1 MEFNAYT
8 YSFPFKKPFET
19 SSHTFKK
26 RNGIVLELKD
36 GDLTALG
43 EAAPLPGFSAE
54 SLEDVAAQLKKYASA
69 IENLFRDD
77 LTLETLQVFHR
88 KNEIYPSLQFALDT
102 LAVDYLSQKAGIPA
116 QNFLFE
122 DPATTLQ
129 TNAVVSIEE
138 DNKTIRQVS
147 KFVEKGYATIKIK
160 VGKDFESEHRILK
173 EVRSSYPKIVLRL
186 DANQAWEPDDAI
198 EHLSE
203 LEHLDI
209 EYCEEPLKNMSLQNL
224 KRLHSSVTVPI
235 AIDESILKL
244 ENIESVMPFVSA
256 VVIKPMVLGSL
267 SKLFATN
274 RLANSHNNKVIY
286 TTSLE
291 SGIGRTMTVILASG
305 LGNRGSAHGLSTG
318 SLLKMD
324 VWNDGTYI
332 DNGSVYLP
340 DRSELGK
347 RYHSNHTYL
356 KPGRMDL

>member
-1 MEFNAYT
+1 MKFNAYT
-8 YSFPFKKPFET
+8 YSFPFKKPFKT
-19 SSHTFKK
+19 SSQTFRK
-26 RNGIVLELKD
+26 RTGIVLELKD

-43 EAAPLPGFSAE
+43 EAAPLPGFSVE
-54 SLEDVAAQLKKYASA
+54 SLEDVSAQLKKYSSA
-69 IENLFRDD
+69 IENLLRDD
-77 LTLETLQVFHR
+77 LTLDALQVFHR

-102 LAVDYLSQKAGIPA
+102 LALDYLSQKAGTPA

-122 DPATTLQ
+122 DPATNLQ
-129 TNAVVSIEE
+129 ANAVVSIEE
-138 DNKTIRQVS
+138 DNKTIGQVGE
-147 KFVEKGYATIKIK
+147 FVEQGYSTIKIK
-160 VGKDFESEHRILK
+160 MGKDFENELRILK

-186 DANQAWEPDDAI
+186 DANQAWELDDAI
-198 EHLSE
+198 EHLSK

-209 EYCEEPLKNMSLQNL
+209 EYCEEPLTKMSIQNL
-224 KRLHSSVTVPI
+224 KKLHNSVSVPL
-235 AIDESILKL
+235 ALDESILEI
-244 ENIESVMPFVSA
+244 ENIETVMPVVSA
-256 VVIKPMVLGSL
+256 IVIKPMVLGSL

-291 SGIGRTMTVILASG
+291 SGIGRTMTVILAAG
-305 LGNRGSAHGLSTG
+305 LGSRGSAHGLSTG

>member
-1 MEFNAYT
+1 MKFNAYT
-8 YSFPFKKPFET
+8 YSFPFKKPFVT
-19 SSHTFKK
+19 GSHTFKT
-26 RNGIVLELKD
+26 RTGIVLELQD
-36 GDLTALG
+36 DELTALG
-43 EAAPLPGFSAE
+43 EAAPLPGFSLE
-54 SLEDVAAQLKKYASA
+54 SLEDVSAQLRKYASA
-69 IENLFRDD
+69 IENLLRDD

-116 QNFLFE
+116 QDFLFE
-122 DPATTLQ
+122 DPASTLQ
-129 TNAVVSIEE
+129 ANAVVSIEE
-138 DNKTIRQVS
+138 ENKTIRQVS
-147 KFVEKGYATIKIK
+147 EYVDQGYTTIKIK
-160 VGKDFESEHRILK
+160 VGKDFENELRILRK
-173 EVRSSYPKIVLRL
+173 VRSSYPKIVLRL
-186 DANQAWEPDDAI
+186 DANRAWEPDEAV
-198 EHLSE
+198 ENLYA

-209 EYCEEPLKNMSLQNL
+209 EYCEEPLAKVTIQNL
-224 KRLHSSVTVPI
+224 KNLHKSVSIPL
-235 AIDESILKL
+235 ALDESILDV
-244 ENIESVMPFVSA
+244 NHIDSIMPFVSA
-256 VVIKPMVLGSL
+256 IVLKPMVLGSL

-305 LGNRGSAHGLSTG
+305 LGSRGSAHGLSTG

-340 DRSELGK
+340 DRSKLGK

>member
-19 SSHTFKK
+19 SSHTFKT
-26 RNGIVLELKD
+26 RTGIVLELKED
-36 GDLTALG
+36 ELIALG
-43 EAAPLPGFSAE
+43 EAAPLPGFSIE
-54 SLEDVAAQLKKYASA
+54 SLEDVSAQLKKFSSP
-69 IENLFRDD
+69 IED
-77 LTLETLQVFHR
+77 LLRGDLSLETLQVFHR

-102 LAVDYLSQKAGIPA
+102 LAVDYLSLKAGIPA
-116 QNFLFE
+116 QDFLFE

-138 DNKTIRQVS
+138 DNKTILQVGE
-147 KFVEKGYATIKIK
+147 FVENGYSTIKIK
-160 VGKDFESEHRILK
+160 VGRDFNNEIGILK
-173 EVRSSYPKIVLRL
+173 QIRSAYPKLVLRL
-186 DANQAWEPDDAI
+186 DANRAWELNEAI
-198 EHLSE
+198 ENLSE
-203 LEHLDI
+203 LEHLGI
-209 EYCEEPLKNMSLQNL
+209 EYCEEPLTGLSIQNL
-224 KRLHSSVTVPI
+224 KKLHNSVSVPL
-235 AIDESILKL
+235 ALDESIL
-244 ENIESVMPFVSA
+244 EIQNIETVMPFVS
-256 VVIKPMVLGSL
+256 VIVIKPMVLGSL

-274 RLANSHNNKVIY
+274 RLVNSHNNKVIY

-305 LGNRGSAHGLSTG
+305 LGSRGSAHGLSTG

-332 DNGSVYLP
+332 NNGSVYLP